1 MAKSKTV
8 FVCGDCGSEY
18 AKWQGQCNDCQEW
31 NTLSRLS
38 IDAGSPARGGFSG
51 QLEPPRKLIDV
62 SAEELPRI
70 QTEIGELDRVLGGDP
85 D

>member
-8 FVCGDCGSEY
+8 FVCNDCGSEY

-38 IDAGSPARGGFSG
+38 IDGGSPARGGFSG
-51 QLEPPRKLIDV
+51 QLEPPRKL
-62 SAEELPRI
+62 
-70 QTEIGELDRVLGGDP
+70 
-85 D
+85 